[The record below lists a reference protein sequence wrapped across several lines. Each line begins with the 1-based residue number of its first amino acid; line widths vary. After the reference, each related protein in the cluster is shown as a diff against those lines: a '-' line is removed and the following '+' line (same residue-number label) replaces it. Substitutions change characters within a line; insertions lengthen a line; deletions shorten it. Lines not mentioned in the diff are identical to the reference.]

1 MIYGY
6 CRVSTSKQNLKRQE
20 DNIRALYP
28 DATLYEDK
36 FSGKTD
42 NRPQFQRLLKKVEPG
57 DTIVFDEVS
66 RMSRN
71 AEEGYADYKKLYE
84 QGIELVFI
92 KEPQINSSVFRE
104 AASRSIEKT
113 GDQIADRLIEAVND
127 ILMYLA
133 ENQIRLAFEQAEA
146 ERKLLSKRTIEGMN
160 KSNRKAGRVKGKEQH
175 HKKESPAKRIIVR
188 RSKHFNGD
196 LNNAEVMK
204 LAKISAPTFY
214 KYLRELQE
222 DDMQRQLDIA
232 DIIADESKPEA

>member
-6 CRVSTSKQNLKRQE
+6 CRVSTAKQNLKRQE
-20 DNIRALYP
+20 DNIKALYP
-28 DATLYEDK
+28 DAVLYEDK
-36 FSGKTD
+36 YSGKTA
-42 NRPQFQRLLKKVEPG
+42 NRPQFQRLLKKVKSG
-57 DTIVFDEVS
+57 DTIIFDEVS

-71 AEEGYADYKKLYE
+71 AEEGYADYKMLYD

-104 AASRSIEKT
+104 AVSRSIEKT
-113 GDQIADRLIEAVND
+113 GEQIADRLIDAVND

-133 ENQIRLAFEQAEA
+133 ENQIRLAFERAES
-146 ERKLLSKRTIEGMN
+146 ERKLLAKRTIEGMN

-175 HKKESPAKRIIVR
+175 QKKEAPAKKIIVR

-204 LAKISAPTFY
+204 LAGISAPTFY
-214 KYLRELQE
+214 KYLREIKECTELPPN
-222 DDMQRQLDIA
+222 D
-232 DIIADESKPEA
+232 